1 MPPLQ
6 KTADGI
12 ELQVWVAP
20 RCSREGL
27 GPLHGDRLR
36 AAVSAP
42 PVDGEANEAV
52 RALVARTLQ
61 VSRGQVQI
69 TRGATGRNKT
79 VRISGEVEVL
89 WQRAAALLDSSAA
102 ATAETESK
110 SAPQSEASQAVG
122 QKSAVVVQSRTLT
135 VRKGSKR

>member
-52 RALVARTLQ
+52 RALVARALQ

-79 VRISGEVEVL
+79 VRISGEAEVL
-89 WQRAAALLDSSAA
+89 WQRAAALLHSSAA
-102 ATAETESK
+102 VTAETESK
-110 SAPQSEASQAVG
+110 SAPQSEAPQAVG
-122 QKSAVVVQSRTLT
+122 QKSAVVGQARTLT
-135 VRKGSKR
+135 GRKGSKR

>member
-79 VRISGEVEVL
+79 VRISGEAEVL
-89 WQRAAALLDSSAA
+89 WQRAAALLHSSAA
-102 ATAETESK
+102 VTAETESK
-110 SAPQSEASQAVG
+110 SAPQSEAPQAVG
-122 QKSAVVVQSRTLT
+122 QKSAVVGQARTLT
-135 VRKGSKR
+135 GRKGSKR

>member
-52 RALVARTLQ
+52 RTLVARTLQ

-89 WQRAAALLDSSAA
+89 WQRAAALLHSSAA

-110 SAPQSEASQAVG
+110 SVLQSDASQAAG
-122 QKSAVVVQSRTLT
+122 PKPAVVVQARTLIG
-135 VRKGSKR
+135 RKGSKR

>member
-89 WQRAAALLDSSAA
+89 WQRAAALLDSSVA
-102 ATAETESK
+102 ATAETEPK
-110 SAPQSEASQAVG
+110 SAPQSEAPQAVG
-122 QKSAVVVQSRTLT
+122 QKSAVVGQARTLT
-135 VRKGSKR
+135 GRKGSKR